1 MKKKFNIFT
10 GTLDIVGDSTGG
22 GGSSITVKDVL
33 DAILL
38 DSNDTLSNPVA
49 SILFDDDSIL
59 YHDDGEL

>member
-1 MKKKFNIFT
+1 MKKRLNIFT
-10 GTLDIVGDSTGG
+10 GTLDYIGDGSGG
-22 GGSSITVKDVL
+22 GGSGLTVKDVL

-38 DSNDTLSNPVA
+38 DSNDTLTNPVA